1 MEREMMEKAVK
12 HTGAAVK
19 DTATEALTS
28 AERATRRA
36 GEALESAG
44 ETLRQHLPGT
54 GGVSDAAEAL
64 SQGVRQTGQYLREEG
79 MSGIMEDL
87 EVLIRRYPLQALLLG
102 AGFGFLLSR
111 IRP

>member
-1 MEREMMEKAVK
+1 
-12 HTGAAVK
+12 
-19 DTATEALTS
+19 
-28 AERATRRA
+28 
-36 GEALESAG
+36 
-44 ETLRQHLPGT
+44 
-54 GGVSDAAEAL
+54 
-64 SQGVRQTGQYLREEG
+64 VRQTGQYLREEG